1 MVKLLGRY
9 GKPVIPAF
17 IVAVLLLIVRAISE
31 LTLPSLMADIVDDGI
46 AGGGIE
52 SAVPEALSFE
62 TYELIYAHMPAHLQ
76 RDFRELYNIQPAG
89 GEFLTPAVRRFP
101 AAQYE
106 DIYIRTTGLPMI
118 HLDFQHEIALVLG
131 YLQTGAPVSNEAAM
145 LHAREFI
152 SAELVRLGVDLS
164 YHQLSFVYSAGIM
177 MIAVTF
183 ISILAA
189 VGQGFIS
196 ARVATGIARKVRE
209 DIFGKVVGFTN
220 AEYNNFSTASLITR
234 STNDVTQVQN
244 LLAIAIRIVVYS
256 PIMAVG
262 GILMVLGTD
271 LSMAWIIGVVVG
283 LIIMFIVLFVI
294 IATPKF
300 KIMQQLIDKV
310 NLVTREGLTGI
321 MVIRAFT
328 TQKHE
333 AKRFDGVNTDL
344 KKTAL
349 FLARLGALQMPVISL
364 IMSFGTLMIVWIGAS
379 SIDAGNLAVGNMMA
393 FIQYTMF
400 IVWSFLMFAMIVI
413 MLPRAQVAATRIME
427 ILNTE
432 SVVLDPEKPV
442 MLDKNRG
449 DIEFRNVSFKYPGAE
464 GYALENINF
473 TAEAGKVTAFIG
485 STGSGKTSLVSLI
498 PRFYDVTEGEVRVMG
513 ADVRRAKQEDVREQ
527 IGFVPQKA
535 VLFSG
540 TIESNIKYG
549 GKDLPGTDMAAQ
561 TILSISDE
569 DMKKAAKI
577 AQADD
582 FIEERENGYED
593 EIAQGGTNVSGGQR
607 QRLSIAR
614 AIAKNPKIYIF
625 DDSFS
630 ALDYKTDAALRSA
643 LAEESGGATMLIVA
657 QRIGT
662 IKNADRIIV
671 LDEGKIVGDGTHK
684 ELLSK
689 CDVYRQIAASQLSEE
704 ELGIDF
710 DADGGVMA

>member
-1 MVKLLGRY
+1 MIKLLGRY

-17 IVAVLLLIVRAISE
+17 IVAVILLIIRAVSE

-46 AGGGIE
+46 AGGGIAY
-52 SAVPEALSFE
+52 AVPEKLTYE
-62 TYELIYAHMPAHLQ
+62 GYELIYAHMPEHLR
-76 RDFRELYNIQPAG
+76 RDFRELFDIQP
-89 GEFLTPAVRRFP
+89 EN
-101 AAQYE
+101 
-106 DIYIRTTGLPMI
+106 IYIRTTNPSQI
-118 HLDFQHEIALVLG
+118 DLDFQHEIALVLG
-131 YLQTGAPVSNEAAM
+131 YLQTGEAVSDEAAM
-145 LHAREFI
+145 TYAREFI
-152 SAELVRLGVDLS
+152 SAELVRLGVDLGQ
-164 YHQLSFVYSAGIM
+164 HQLSFVYSAGLM

-209 DIFGKVVGFTN
+209 DIFSKVVGFTN

-234 STNDVTQVQN
+234 STNDVTQVQS

-283 LIIMFIVLFVI
+283 LIIMFIILFVI
-294 IATPKF
+294 VATPKF

-333 AKRFDGVNTDL
+333 ARRFDGVNTNL

-364 IMSFGTLMIVWIGAS
+364 VMSFGTLMIVWIGAS

-400 IVWSFLMFAMIVI
+400 IVWSFLMLAMIII

-427 ILNTE
+427 ILDTKR
-432 SVVLDPEKPV
+432 VVLDPEKPV
-442 MLDKNRG
+442 MLDKSRG

-464 GYALENINF
+464 GYALENISF

-485 STGSGKTSLVSLI
+485 STGSGKTSLVSLV

-513 ADVRRAKQEDVREQ
+513 VDVRKAKQEDVREQ

-549 GKDLPGTDMAAQ
+549 GKDLPVEDMAGQAA
-561 TILSISDE
+561 LSISDD

-577 AQADD
+577 AQADE
-582 FIEERENGYED
+582 FIEERENGYND

-630 ALDYKTDAALRSA
+630 ALDYKTDAVLRAS
-643 LAEESGGATMLIVA
+643 LAEEVGGATMLIVA

-671 LDEGKIVGDGTHK
+671 LDEGKIVGNGTHR
-684 ELLSK
+684 ELLSA
-689 CDVYRQIAASQLSEE
+689 CDVYRQIAQSQLSEE
-704 ELGIDF
+704 ELGMDF
-710 DADGGVMA
+710 GINDGVMV